1 MRIAFFTCCIA
12 CFNVRHIA
20 RNTAISLFNSANE
33 LRAND
38 KSAIKIMIKYALH
51 FLGYLSSLT
60 SIYISN
66 SAVFKL

>member
-1 MRIAFFTCCIA
+1 MRIAFFACCIA
-12 CFNVRHIA
+12 HHIA
-20 RNTAISLFNSANE
+20 RNTAISLFNSVNE

-38 KSAIKIMIKYALH
+38 KSAVEVMIKYVLH

-66 SAVFKL
+66 SAVF

>member
-1 MRIAFFTCCIA
+1 MRIAFFACCIV
-12 CFNVRHIA
+12 CFNVRHIT
-20 RNTAISLFNSANE
+20 RNTGISLFSSADE
-33 LRAND
+33 LRGDD
-38 KSAIKIMIKYALH
+38 KSVVEVMIKYALH